1 MYEMFFGD
9 AGSVDALKTPD
20 ILRALKLTPT
30 IAKVNKMTGVD
41 AKTKPGKSKV
51 SIAN

>member
-1 MYEMFFGD
+1 MFFGD
-9 AGSVDALKTPD
+9 GGSVDAIKTPD

-41 AKTKPGKSKV
+41 AKTKAGEERMRNFMSYE
-51 SIAN
+51 